1 MAEKRFYWLNLPTD
15 FLDSLVIK
23 KLRKMAGGD
32 TYTIIAL
39 KILLKGAT
47 ADNKIYYQGIE
58 DTFEKEV
65 AAIIGESE
73 IDTEIVITILL
84 RCGWITKRSK
94 YCYYVSKAA
103 DMTGSE
109 SDAAR
114 RKRRSRAKIAGL
126 LSDDSEGFEGLIED
140 ASEAQE
146 ADSLQ
151 VFPTELENDDGCDNV
166 TEMSHVCHTEENENS
181 LKTQKM
187 QFVVAKEN
195 NNGVCDNV
203 TEMSQP
209 CHRDVTLLKEQE
221 KEKNEKKKEIENFKE
236 SMFSSLRSEKHTKEV
251 CEKSDGILEKAP
263 RNRDV
268 AKVLPEWLRE
278 HGVENGEE
286 LHDVLDAFAEMRV
299 RIRKPLTARAVKL
312 NLNEAWKLSNG
323 DVKVMIQIFDQSISN
338 SWCGVF
344 ALRENLLTKPF
355 PAQLRGGQAGFSTG
369 VYEQMKD
376 EEVPF

>member
-1 MAEKRFYWLNLPTD
+1 MAESRIYWLKMPSD
-15 FLDSLVIK
+15 FLDSLIIK

-47 ADNKIYYQGIE
+47 EDNRLYYEGIE
-58 DTFEKEV
+58 ESFPKEL
-65 AAIIGESE
+65 AARLNESE
-73 IDTEIVITILL
+73 IDTEIVVSILL
-84 RCGWITKRSK
+84 NCGWLVKKTDR
-94 YCYYVSKAA
+94 CYLVSQSV

-109 SDAAR
+109 TVTAER
-114 RKRRSRAKIAGL
+114 MRKSRLRKQL
-126 LSDDSEGFEGLIED
+126 L
-140 ASEAQE
+140 A
-146 ADSLQ
+146 
-151 VFPTELENDDGCDNV
+151 TEKDTKEINAEECNNV
-166 TEMSHVCHTEENENS
+166 TDLLQPCYTSVTSEVNRVVCEDDE
-181 LKTQKM
+181 KTQI
-187 QFVVAKEN
+187 VAEQEDNTEKCN
-195 NNGVCDNV
+195 NV
-203 TEMSQP
+203 T
-209 CHRDVTLLKEQE
+209 DLLQTCYKKE
-221 KEKNEKKKEIENFKE
+221 KEKDEKKKENTRE
-236 SMFSSLRSEKHTKEV
+236 SMSSSLRSEEHTKEV
-251 CEKSDGILEKAP
+251 CEKNDEILEKAP

-278 HGVENGEE
+278 HGVESSEE

-312 NLNEAWKLSNG
+312 NLNEAWKLSKG
-323 DVKVMIQIFDQSISN
+323 DVAVMVQIFDQSISN

-355 PAQLRGGQAGFSTG
+355 PVQLRGGQAGFSTG